1 MFWCLGGW
9 VELGSNKTGYLA
21 EEVSQQ
27 SEKFFLVYSNMKME
41 REKLKKEF
49 CFKTETQKS

>member
-21 EEVSQQ
+21 EEVSKQNV
-27 SEKFFLVYSNMKME
+27 EGVALFLLTAYSKM
-41 REKLKKEF
+41 
-49 CFKTETQKS
+49 